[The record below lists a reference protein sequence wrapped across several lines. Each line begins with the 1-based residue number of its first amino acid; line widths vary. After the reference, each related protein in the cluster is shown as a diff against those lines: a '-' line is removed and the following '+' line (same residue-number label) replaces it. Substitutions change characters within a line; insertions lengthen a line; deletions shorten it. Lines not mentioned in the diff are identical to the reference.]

1 MKLPE
6 YVLELIQELN
16 AAGYRAYAVGG
27 CVRSALLHRPVHDYD
42 LSTSARPEQMR
53 EVFAHRRV
61 FDTGIRH
68 GTLTVRS
75 AHHSVEITTF
85 RCDSGYQ
92 DHRHPDSVRFA
103 DSLKE
108 DCARRDFTVNA
119 LCWHPEEG
127 LIDYF
132 GGRQDLDHH
141 ILRAIGDPARRF
153 REDALRILRAVRF
166 AAELDFELEPAT
178 RAALFAQKDTLAW
191 VSRERIQEEFSKI
204 LQAPDPSGLMQAYLP
219 VLQVFLP
226 ELGEEAMAAAAA
238 PVSRSRPL
246 LPVRLALLLRT
257 LADPQQAEAVLRRLK
272 YPNAVCADVKLLLE
286 NETLPLASRM
296 DLRRLLQKTDD
307 RAELLLDYA
316 AALRRDLDV
325 PALETE
331 LQEIRGHDCWSLR
344 RLAVGGRDAQAAGLQ
359 GAEIAAGLDACL
371 DAVIE
376 DRLPNTKEALLG
388 YLRDMQK

>member
-1 MKLPE
+1 MELPE
-6 YVLELIQELN
+6 YVLELIRELN
-16 AAGYRAYAVGG
+16 EAGYRAYAVGG
-27 CVRSALLHRPVHDYD
+27 CVRSALLQRPVHDYD

-75 AHHSVEITTF
+75 DHHSVEITTF

-108 DCARRDFTVNA
+108 DCARRDFTINA

-132 GGRQDLDHH
+132 GGRQDLDRHL
-141 ILRAIGDPARRF
+141 LRAIGDPGQRF

-166 AAELDFELEPAT
+166 AAELNFELEPAT

-191 VSRERIQEEFSKI
+191 VSMERIQEEFSKI
-204 LQAPDPSGLMQAYLP
+204 LQAPDPSKPMQEYLP

-226 ELGEEAMAAAAA
+226 ELSEKAMASAM
-238 PVSRSRPL
+238 PSISRSRPVL
-246 LPVRLALLLRT
+246 SIRLALLLRT
-257 LADPQQAEAVLRRLK
+257 LADPQAADAVLRRLK
-272 YPNAVCADVKLLLE
+272 YANAVRAEVKLLLD

-296 DLRRLLQKTDD
+296 DLRRLLQRTDGQ
-307 RAELLLDYA
+307 AERLLEYA
-316 AALRRDLDV
+316 AALRKDLDV
-325 PALETE
+325 PALRQKTE
-331 LQEIRGHDCWSLR
+331 DVRAHDCWSLR
-344 RLAVGGRDAQAAGLQ
+344 LLAVNGRDAQAAGLQ

-376 DRLPNTKEALLG
+376 DRLPNTKEALLDN
-388 YLRDMQK
+388 LVHMQK